1 MKGFQCLRRR
11 GLSLLQ
17 RATRVRPGRAARLF
31 LGSIAAWAVAL
42 PAVAQSFDQ
51 VQIRRFEIAEGLDML
66 VGQGGNLSVSTGED
80 GIFLVDD
87 QFAPLSPKIRA
98 AIAEIQP
105 GPVRFVVNT
114 HWHSDHT
121 GGNQNFARG
130 GSLIFAQD
138 AVRER
143 MSRKQEMRAF
153 GRTIPASPRDALPV
167 VTFSEAVSFHLNGDE
182 IHVYHA
188 PRAHTDGDAIVHFR
202 GANVIAA
209 GDTYFNGSYPFIDLE
224 SGGSL
229 DGMIAA
235 VEGML
240 ALSNAATRIV
250 PGHGALSNQAE
261 LRAYRDMLVEVRARV
276 SAALAG
282 GVSLDALVKTRP
294 LQDLDGRWGRGVM
307 RSDDFL
313 RSAYASLSGS

>member
-1 MKGFQCLRRR
+1 
-11 GLSLLQ
+11 
-17 RATRVRPGRAARLF
+17 
-31 LGSIAAWAVAL
+31 
-42 PAVAQSFDQ
+42 
-51 VQIRRFEIAEGLDML
+51 ML

-87 QFAPLSPKIRA
+87 QFAPLTPKIRA
-98 AIAEIQP
+98 AIAQIRP
-105 GPVRFVVNT
+105 GPIRFVLNT
-114 HWHSDHT
+114 HWHGDHT
-121 GGNQNFARG
+121 GGNENFARAG
-130 GSLIFAQD
+130 ALLFAQD

-143 MSRKQEMRAF
+143 MSREQEMRAF
-153 GRTIPASPRDALPV
+153 RRTIPAAPAAALPV
-167 VTFSEAVSFHLNGDE
+167 VTFSDAMRFHLNGEE

-202 GANVIAA
+202 VANAIAA

-240 ALSNAATRIV
+240 ALSDEATRVV
-250 PGHGALSNQAE
+250 PGHGPLSNRAE

-276 SAALAG
+276 AAALLEG
-282 GVSLDALVKTRP
+282 LSLEALMETR
-294 LQDLDGRWGRGVM
+294 LLEDLDGRWGRAFV
-307 RSDDFL
+307 RPEDFL
-313 RSAYASLSGS
+313 RTVYASLSGS